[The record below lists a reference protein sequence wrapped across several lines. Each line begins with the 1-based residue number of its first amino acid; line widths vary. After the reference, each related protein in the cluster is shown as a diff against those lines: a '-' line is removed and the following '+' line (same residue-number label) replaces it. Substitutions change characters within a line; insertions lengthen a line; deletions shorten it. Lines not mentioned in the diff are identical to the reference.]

1 MISPCP
7 GIMEGAFLESALL
20 FVDCHAQSLGS
31 NGYQALAASGSATSL
46 LLTGMLT
53 LVIALFGYRMLLGET
68 PGIRPVALTFIKIGI
83 VLALATSWAA
93 YRPLVYNVA
102 FHGPA
107 ELVAAVGAPVGVPGA
122 SGGITA
128 RLGQVDSA
136 FVALGQFG
144 PGPFN
149 TARAPEPPS
158 IFGTTALGTSRLVF
172 LTATIAAFASVRLLG
187 GLLLAL
193 GPFFV
198 LFLLFDGTRGLFE
211 GWLRALIATAIG
223 AVAVTLM
230 LGLELALLE
239 PWLATLIAQRQ
250 ANLPIGGAA
259 IELLVIAFVFA
270 LVLIAGLGMAARIVL
285 TFQLSARW
293 REAVEPYSASLQ
305 TATISSTSRDRSGS
319 PAEQH
324 SRAAAIAE
332 AVTNIERRETARLVT
347 GGSPSRAALPGIE
360 AGSGPLSPLG
370 QSHRRRAQTR
380 VSASANRRDLAR

>member
-1 MISPCP
+1 MTMACP
-7 GIMEGAFLESALL
+7 GITDGAFLESALL
-20 FVDCHAQSLGS
+20 FVDCQAQSLGR
-31 NGYQALAASGSATSL
+31 NGYEALAASGSPSSL
-46 LLTGMLT
+46 LLSGMLT

-68 PGIRPVALTFIKIGI
+68 PSMRPVAMTFIKIGI
-83 VLALATSWAA
+83 VLPLATSWAA

-107 ELVAAVGAPVGVPGA
+107 ELVAAVGQPAGIPGA

-128 RLGQVDSA
+128 RLGQVDA
-136 FVALGQFG
+136 ALVALGQLG

-149 TARAPEPPS
+149 VTRAPEPPS
-158 IFGTTALGTSRLVF
+158 IFGTTALGLSRLVF
-172 LTATIAAFASVRLLG
+172 LVATIAAFASVRLLG

-193 GPFFV
+193 GPFFA

-211 GWLRALIATAIG
+211 GWLRALAATAIG
-223 AVAVTLM
+223 AVAVTMM

-250 ANLPIGGAA
+250 ANLPIGEAA
-259 IELLVIAFVFA
+259 TELLVIAFVFA

-285 TFQLSARW
+285 TFQLPGRW
-293 REAVEPYSASLQ
+293 REAVEPFVASLQ
-305 TATISSTSRDRSGS
+305 TATTSSVLRDRAGS

-324 SRAAAIAE
+324 SRASAIAE
-332 AVTNIERRETARLVT
+332 AVTNIERRENARSVA
-347 GGSPSRAALPGIE
+347 GGAPSRTALPGLE
-360 AGSGPLSPLG
+360 TSSASPSPLG

-380 VSASANRRDLAR
+380 ISASANRRDLAR